1 MYSFYW
7 QKCQKFFSNYK
18 FIYNKKYQI
27 GLFSLIFFL
36 IGISFSGWNMNH
48 TQVIYSLD
56 NKNNDLELIKVIDNA
71 DDFVYFAIYYF
82 SKQNIAD
89 ALIRASKRGVE
100 VIGIS
105 DRQASIANNKNTLE
119 KLQKNGV
126 DIRISNNTNG
136 LMHIKALVT
145 EKSYASGSYN
155 WTSSATNSNDEI
167 LEIGNDNSVRKQ
179 YQNILE
185 KLIDK
190 NPSKEFA
197 LSSSTSSISKVS
209 EILNID
215 EAKNYIGQYA
225 TVKGEVK
232 KVYTAKSGVTFIDF
246 CSNYKKCPF
255 TAVVFASNRG
265 LFKDLDK
272 IRGVV
277 SVSGQIKEYDG
288 RAEIILEEPQQLTV
302 SKD

>member
-1 MYSFYW
+1 MFNKKW
-7 QKCQKFFSNYK
+7 QECLKLFSNTYIRFLLVAVFFTGFG
-18 FIYNKKYQI
+18 FIVS
-27 GLFSLIFFL
+27 SLYVSSQF
-36 IGISFSGWNMNH
+36 
-48 TQVIYSLD
+48 QVIYSLD
-56 NKNNDLELIKVIDNA
+56 KKSNDKEIVKVIDDA
-71 DDFVYFAIYYF
+71 DRYVYFAIYYF

-89 ALIRASKRGVE
+89 ALIRAKKRGVK

-105 DRQASIANNKNTLE
+105 DRQASTENNKNVIE
-119 KLQKNGV
+119 KLQINGV

-167 LEIGNDNSVRKQ
+167 LEIGNDNGVRKQ
-179 YQNILE
+179 YQKILE

-190 NPSKEFA
+190 NPPKEFM
-197 LSSSTSSISKVS
+197 LSTSTPAISKVS
-209 EILNID
+209 EILNIE
-215 EAKNYIGQYA
+215 EAKNHIGQYA
-225 TVKGEVK
+225 TVQGEVK

-246 CSNYKKCPF
+246 CTNYKKCPF
-255 TAVVFASNRG
+255 TAVVFASNRA

-272 IRGVV
+272 VKGKV
-277 SVSGQIKEYDG
+277 SVYGQIKEYDG